1 MEKTSIKSKVR
12 SPKQERSR
20 STHDTIL
27 ESAFHILEEEG
38 LPGLKVATLAERAGY
53 GVGTLYQ
60 YFPNMDAV
68 MLALVKA
75 QGERQQQ
82 ILLARF
88 SDLAAKGQ
96 AQSTRDLIE
105 LLMGAMDRRLGAQ
118 KALLDWV
125 LSRPNVRELEG
136 RNTILAQVLASVSI
150 RSQGLVFTR
159 LLNTT
164 EMFVLSRSVLMTV
177 RSAIWSGSPIFGT
190 PQFEQSL
197 TDLVDGYMYQL
208 ARREGQE
215 KSKAVGEWLT

>member
-1 MEKTSIKSKVR
+1 M
-12 SPKQERSR
+12 
-20 STHDTIL
+20 

-75 QGERQQQ
+75 QGERQRQ

-96 AQSTRDLIE
+96 AQSTRDLIQ
-105 LLMGAMDRRLGAQ
+105 LMLGAMDRRLGAQ

-125 LSRPNVRELEG
+125 LARPNVRELEG
-136 RNTILAQVLASVSI
+136 RNTFLAQVLASVSA
-150 RSQGLVFTR
+150 RSQGLTFDR
-159 LLNTT
+159 LLDPT
-164 EMFVLSRSVLMTV
+164 EMFVLSRAVLMTV
-177 RSAIWSGSPIFGT
+177 RSAIWSGSPIFCT

-197 TDLVDGYMYQL
+197 TDLVDGYIGQL
-208 ARREGQE
+208 ARREDPE
-215 KSKAVGEWLT
+215 KHKGPGERLR

>member
-12 SPKQERSR
+12 RPKQERSR
-20 STHDTIL
+20 STRDTIL

-75 QGERQQQ
+75 QGEKQRQ

-88 SDLAAKGQ
+88 SEIAATGQ
-96 AQSTRDLIE
+96 AQSTRDVIQ
-105 LLMGAMDRRLGAQ
+105 LLLGTMDRRLGAQ

-125 LSRPNVRELEG
+125 LARPNVRELEG
-136 RNTILAQVLASVSI
+136 RNTFLAQVLASVSA
-150 RSQGLVFTR
+150 RSQGLPLTR
-159 LLNTT
+159 LLNPT

-177 RSAIWSGSPIFGT
+177 RSAIWGGSPIFGT
-190 PQFEQSL
+190 PQFEQAL
-197 TDLVDGYMYQL
+197 TDLVDGYTYQL
-208 ARREGQE
+208 ARREVQD
-215 KSKAVGEWLT
+215 KSKAGGEWLV

>member
-1 MEKTSIKSKVR
+1 MEKNSIKSTVR
-12 SPKQERSR
+12 RPKQERSR
-20 STHDTIL
+20 STRETFL
-27 ESAFHILEEEG
+27 ESAFHILDEEG

-75 QGERQQQ
+75 QGELQRQM
-82 ILLARF
+82 LMARF
-88 SDLAAKGQ
+88 SDAAARGQ
-96 AQSTRDLIE
+96 AQSTRDVIQ
-105 LLMGAMDRRLGAQ
+105 LLLGALDRRLGAQ

-125 LSRPNVRELEG
+125 LARPNVRELEG
-136 RNTILAQVLASVSI
+136 RNTFLAQMLASVSVG
-150 RSQGLVFTR
+150 SQGLSFTR
-159 LLNTT
+159 LLSQT

-197 TDLVDGYMYQL
+197 TDLVDGYMHQL
-208 ARREGQE
+208 AMREGQD
-215 KSKAVGEWLT
+215 KGKVPGERIV